1 MQPFFVLKEQK
12 FDKYIRRNAMTEEC
26 YAIVLYQDGRRLH
39 IWERL
44 GPEEAKRI
52 YRVYFNDWDFGV
64 QLYRGGVRLKARD
77 AWAEMGIYSRIRL
90 RRLEDRVYR
99 VKEAG
104 V

>member
-1 MQPFFVLKEQK
+1 M
-12 FDKYIRRNAMTEEC
+12 
-26 YAIVLYQDGRRLH
+26 
-39 IWERL
+39 
-44 GPEEAKRI
+44 
-52 YRVYFNDWDFGV
+52 YFNDWDFGV

>member
-1 MQPFFVLKEQK
+1 
-12 FDKYIRRNAMTEEC
+12 MTEEC

-77 AWAEMGIYSRIRL
+77 AWTEMEL
-90 RRLEDRVYR
+90 T
-99 VKEAG
+99 AG
-104 V
+104 SGCGGWKTGFTG